1 MMRERRS
8 PKSPRIEPEAVVRA
22 GLQILDEA
30 GLEQVT
36 LRQIASKL
44 GVQAPALYW
53 HFKDKSDIIE
63 DMAQAILK
71 EGGFEDL
78 TVPTDPSAWSEWLTQ
93 TAHSL
98 RRAMLSH
105 REGARIV
112 AGADF
117 RSGAMVRLKTTSTQV
132 LNGAGFD
139 LLHASLASET
149 VTNYVWGY
157 VIEEQT
163 MPPGSKADPTS
174 LRDSVRSRSQKNPEW
189 KLIEEI
195 MDHRN
200 EMTDEEQFDWGLQVI
215 IDGLKLSLDK
225 EKRPHH

>member
-1 MMRERRS
+1 MMRERPN

-22 GLQILDEA
+22 GLEILDAE
-30 GLEQVT
+30 GLERVT

-71 EGGFEDL
+71 DGGFEDL
-78 TVPTDPSAWSEWLTQ
+78 TVPKDASAWAGWLTQ

-112 AGADF
+112 AGASF
-117 RSGAMVRLKTTSTQV
+117 RSNAMVRLKTTSTQV
-132 LNGAGFD
+132 LYGAGFD
-139 LLHASLASET
+139 ILHASLASET

-157 VIEEQT
+157 VIEEQEL
-163 MPPGSKADPTS
+163 PPESDTVPLHKAVATRSK
-174 LRDSVRSRSQKNPEW
+174 VYPEW
-189 KLIEEI
+189 KMIEDI
-195 MDHRN
+195 MDHRK
-200 EMTDEEQFDWGLQVI
+200 ELTGEEQFDWGLQVI
-215 IDGLKLSLDK
+215 INGLKLSLDK
-225 EKRPHH
+225 GQCTHD

>member
-1 MMRERRS
+1 MRERPN

-22 GLQILDEA
+22 GLEILDAE
-30 GLEQVT
+30 GLEGVT
-36 LRQIASKL
+36 LRRIASRL

-71 EGGFEDL
+71 DGGFEDL
-78 TVPTDPSAWSEWLTQ
+78 IPPTDASAWNEWLTK

-112 AGADF
+112 AGASF
-117 RSGAMVRLKTTSTQV
+117 RSNAMVRLKTTSTLV

-139 LLHASLASET
+139 IMHASLASET

-157 VIEEQT
+157 VIEEQEL
-163 MPPGSKADPTS
+163 PPESDSDPLHKAVAIRSKEH
-174 LRDSVRSRSQKNPEW
+174 PEW
-189 KLIEEI
+189 KMIEDI
-195 MDHRN
+195 MDQRK
-200 EMTDEEQFDWGLQVI
+200 ELTGEEQFDWGLQVI
-215 IDGLKLSLDK
+215 INGLKLSL
-225 EKRPHH
+225 EKGQCTHD